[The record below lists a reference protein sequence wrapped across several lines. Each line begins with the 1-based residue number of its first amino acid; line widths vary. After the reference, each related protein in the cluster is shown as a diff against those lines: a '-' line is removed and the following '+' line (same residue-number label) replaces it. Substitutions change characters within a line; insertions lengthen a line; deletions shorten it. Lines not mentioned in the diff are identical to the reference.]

1 MNKIRFEAPKRQR
14 GRKKGGR

>member
-1 MNKIRFEAPKRQR
+1 MNKIRFEAPKRQL